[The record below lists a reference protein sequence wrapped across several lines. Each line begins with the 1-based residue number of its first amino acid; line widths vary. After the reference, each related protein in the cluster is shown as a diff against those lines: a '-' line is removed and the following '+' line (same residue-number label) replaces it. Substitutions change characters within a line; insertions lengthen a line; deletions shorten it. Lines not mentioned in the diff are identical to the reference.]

1 MIKLILLEKLIDFA
15 KWSFEVNGVYKWY
28 SSITE
33 KRTSERCNFNAKSL
47 PALFHYLLNTYYPVT
62 SMLQQLHI
70 MTNKYY
76 AHAVFFPVA
85 VK

>member
-47 PALFHYLLNTYYPVT
+47 PMLNHYIIYANNPVT
-62 SMLQQLHI
+62 RMLQQLHI

-76 AHAVFFPVA
+76 AHAVLLPIHI
-85 VK
+85 K